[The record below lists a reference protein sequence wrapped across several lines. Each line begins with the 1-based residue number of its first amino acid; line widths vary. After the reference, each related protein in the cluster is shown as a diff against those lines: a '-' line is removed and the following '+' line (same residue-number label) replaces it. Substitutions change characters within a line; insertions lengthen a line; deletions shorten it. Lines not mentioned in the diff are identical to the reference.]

1 MPSIRQEDLSPF
13 ARLALKLDSELA
25 ELVRAG
31 EQIAKLNLESDSGFD
46 EGVRILNRVS
56 QYGQSAAV
64 TMQGFSA
71 ALQEARD
78 KAEAATGLVA
88 ERAQLIQKRKQE
100 QDLLGEA
107 LSKIKDEVAAAG
119 AGLSAFAKPQGEASE
134 DDRRRIASELERLRE
149 PMAKHVEAIKAL
161 KARAAEGGFKRLERQ
176 AESMV
181 DSLQSTLRKIAQA
194 LP

>member
-161 KARAAEGGFKRLERQ
+161 KARAAEGNFKRLERQ